1 MGRTAVFVDA
11 GYLFARGSDA
21 LAGQTQPRQRL
32 LLNEKQAVAD
42 IAAFAEARS
51 GSPLLRVYWY
61 DASSSQGPNADHIR
75 LAETDD
81 VKLRLGTLNTF
92 GQQKGVD
99 SLMIAD
105 LIELARNGAIESAV
119 LISGDDDLRVG
130 VQVAQTFGIR
140 VHLLGI
146 TGSDGEAQSKLL
158 VREADTCSRW
168 TKTDVAKFLSLRDP
182 AVAISSDPGT
192 AASTTAEQGPES
204 AITSANTPPAE
215 VIAMLRATCE
225 RFLDA
230 LQSTDLIDIKTVY
243 DATHKVPY
251 QYDKRLLASAR
262 TELGRDLSVTESRAL
277 RNVFVEELRARLP
290 ILTARRLT
298 DAARP
303 SL

>member
-21 LAGQTQPRQRL
+21 LAGQTLPRQRL
-32 LLNEKQAVAD
+32 LLDEKQAVVN
-42 IAAFAEARS
+42 IIAFAETRS
-51 GSPLLRVYWY
+51 GAALLRVYWY
-61 DASSSQGPNADHIR
+61 DASASQGPNAEHIR

-168 TKTDVAKFLSLRDP
+168 TKADVAKFLSLREPPAVVTTDP
-182 AVAISSDPGT
+182 AT
-192 AASTTAEQGPES
+192 ATGAQPQES
-204 AITSANTPPAE
+204 PTSAMGSADAPSIE
-215 VIAMLRATCE
+215 VIATLRDTCR

-230 LQSTDLIDIKTVY
+230 LQRTDLVDINTVY

-262 TELGRDLSVTESRAL
+262 TDLGRDLAVAESRAL
-277 RNVFVEELRARLP
+277 RHAFVEELATRLP
-290 ILTARRLT
+290 GRDGDI
-298 DAARP
+298 
-303 SL
+303 

>member
-32 LLNEKQAVAD
+32 LLDEKQAVAD
-42 IAAFAEARS
+42 IIAFAEARS
-51 GSPLLRVYWY
+51 GSALLRVYWY

-158 VREADTCSRW
+158 VREADTCNRW
-168 TKTDVAKFLSLRDP
+168 TKPDVAKFLSLREP
-182 AVAISSDPGT
+182 AVIVPPEPGT
-192 AASTTAEQGPES
+192 ATNATMQQGSDLVNTSADTPTAEVV
-204 AITSANTPPAE
+204 AT
-215 VIAMLRATCE
+215 LRATCQ
-225 RFLDA
+225 RFLDG
-230 LQSTDLIDIKTVY
+230 LQRTDLVDIKTVY

-262 TELGRDLSVTESRAL
+262 TDLGRDLAVAESRTL
-277 RNVFVEELRARLP
+277 RNVFVEELAARLP
-290 ILTARRLT
+290 DL
-298 DAARP
+298 DK
-303 SL
+303 SH

>member
-1 MGRTAVFVDA
+1 M
-11 GYLFARGSDA
+11 
-21 LAGQTQPRQRL
+21 L
-32 LLNEKQAVAD
+32 LDEKRAVAE
-42 IAAFAEARS
+42 IIAFAEARS
-51 GSPLLRVYWY
+51 GSALLRVYWY

-119 LISGDDDLRVG
+119 VISGDDDLRVG

-146 TGSDGEAQSKLL
+146 AGSDGEAQSKLL

-168 TKTDVAKFLSLRDP
+168 TKADVAKFLSLREP
-182 AVAISSDPGT
+182 AVVVTRDPGT
-192 AASTTAEQGPES
+192 ATGTKTPQESDGADTSGDTTPTEVS
-204 AITSANTPPAE
+204 AT
-215 VIAMLRATCE
+215 LRATCR

-230 LQSTDLIDIKTVY
+230 LQSTDLVDIKTVY

-277 RNVFVEELRARLP
+277 RNVFVEELAVRLP
-290 ILTARRLT
+290 EPNGAT
-298 DAARP
+298 
-303 SL
+303 SS